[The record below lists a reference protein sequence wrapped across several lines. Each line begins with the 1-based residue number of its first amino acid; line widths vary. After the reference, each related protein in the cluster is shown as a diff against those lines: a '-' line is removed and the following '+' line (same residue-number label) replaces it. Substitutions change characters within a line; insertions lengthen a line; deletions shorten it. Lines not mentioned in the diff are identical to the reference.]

1 MECKYWDYSKNK
13 WSSDGCVLVEQESN
27 RFVTVCECDHLTNFA
42 ALMDY
47 TERNDILKSNMT
59 IICCGLSVIFLI
71 LTIIILVL
79 PNGKNKLRLIEKLK
93 DKRNLITFNL
103 CICLI
108 VANFLVIFGMDNI
121 EIEPKV

>member
-47 TERNDILKSNMT
+47 TERSDILKSNMT

-71 LTIIILVL
+71 LTIIILLL
-79 PNGKNKLRLIEKLK
+79 PNEKNKLTLIEKLK

-108 VANFLVIFGMDNI
+108 VANLLVIFGMDNI
-121 EIEPKV
+121 EVEPQV